1 MYRGHSVASKQ
12 EHIYL
17 NRDGDGGIKTPGDG
31 KYNLGKKS
39 AGKSLILCC
48 VIESGSERET
58 LLMNTENTKPEKRY
72 DCNLKADR
80 CSDARKRNV

>member
-48 VIESGSERET
+48 VIEKG
-58 LLMNTENTKPEKRY
+58 KPF
-72 DCNLKADR
+72 
-80 CSDARKRNV
+80 